1 MSLALA
7 RRHLQQDEDA
17 IDIREVRTASG
28 QVTNTEALDIFFV
41 LVSGFLVFFMQCGFC
56 MLSAGSVR
64 GKNAKNIILKNL
76 LDACFGALGWYIF
89 GYGFAY
95 GDSSNNALGK
105 DGFALEGISN
115 FDYHN
120 WFFQYAFAAT
130 AATIV
135 SGAVAERARFEA
147 YLLYAFFLTAW
158 VYPNIVHWVWNED
171 GWLSAFNFTGDRFN
185 HTGMIDFAGCG
196 VVHMVGGL
204 AGLAGAAVVG
214 PRIGRYDASGKARDI
229 PGHSA
234 SLALLGVFILWFG
247 WYGFNPGSALGLSGS
262 GALVA
267 ANCAVTTTLAAA
279 GGCVTTLCILLVQ
292 NYVSTG
298 HMVWDVIG
306 AGNGA
311 LGGLVGIT
319 AACAVVEAWSAVAI
333 GIVAGFVYVGASNF
347 VAHVIKVDDP
357 LDAIAVHAFCG
368 AWGLIAAAAFADER
382 LATIA
387 GYDTIENSF
396 GFIMGGDGKLLVAAI
411 TGIAAITGWVLG
423 HMIPFFFLLRLV
435 GLLRVSAAEE
445 HEGLD
450 ISHHGGTAYPTD
462 IVKTEKSS
470 AEVQLAETGAS
481 RDLAS
486 EIDSLKAEIR
496 SLKAPAKTA

>member
-1 MSLALA
+1 MSLALSM
-7 RRHLQQDEDA
+7 RRTLQQDEVA
-17 IDIREVRTASG
+17 IAAAEAAAEVST
-28 QVTNTEALDIFFV
+28 ALDVFFV

-95 GDSSNNALGK
+95 GDTSNNALGT
-105 DGFALEGISN
+105 DGFALEGIANS
-115 FDYHN
+115 DYHN

-135 SGAVAERARFEA
+135 SGAVAERTKFEA

-158 VYPNIVHWVWNED
+158 VYPNVVHWVWDER
-171 GWLSAFNFTGDRFN
+171 GWLSAFKTDDQFN
-185 HTGMIDFAGCG
+185 DTGMIDFAGCG

-247 WYGFNPGSALGLSGS
+247 WYGFNPGSALGLSGN
-262 GALVA
+262 GALIA

-279 GGCVTTLCILLVQ
+279 GGCITTLAILLIQ
-292 NYVSTG
+292 NYFSTG

-319 AACAVVEAWSAVAI
+319 AACAVVEAWAAVAI
-333 GIVAGFVYVGASNF
+333 GVVAGFIYVGASNF

-368 AWGLIAAAAFADER
+368 MWGLIAAAAFADER

-387 GYDTIENSF
+387 GYDTSENAF

-423 HMIPFFFLLRLV
+423 HMIPFFFLTRLL

-462 IVKTEKSS
+462 IVKTEKPSS
-470 AEVQLAETGAS
+470 EMQLAETGAS
-481 RDLAS
+481 RDFAS
-486 EIDSLKAEIR
+486 EIDALKSEIR
-496 SLKAPAKTA
+496 SLKAPAKSP

>member
-7 RRHLQQDEDA
+7 TRRQLLQDEDE
-17 IDIREVRTASG
+17 IDVAALAVETS
-28 QVTNTEALDIFFV
+28 EALDIFFV
-41 LVSGFLVFFMQCGFC
+41 LLSGFLVFFMQCGFC

-76 LDACFGALGWYIF
+76 LDACFGALGWYLF
-89 GYGFAY
+89 GYAFAY
-95 GDSSNNALGK
+95 GDSSNHALGK

-115 FDYHN
+115 GDYHS

-135 SGAVAERARFEA
+135 SGAVAERTRFEA
-147 YLLYAFFLTAW
+147 YLLYAFFLTSW
-158 VYPNIVHWVWNED
+158 VYPNIVHWVWSEE
-171 GWLSAFNFTGDRFN
+171 GWLSAFKPDRFN
-185 HTGMIDFAGCG
+185 DSGMIDFAGCG

-214 PRIGRYDASGKARDI
+214 PRIGRYDASGKAREI

-247 WYGFNPGSALGLSGS
+247 WYGFNPGSALVLSGG

-279 GGCVTTLCILLVQ
+279 GGCVTTLCILLIQ
-292 NYVSTG
+292 NYISTG

-319 AACAVVEAWSAVAI
+319 AACSVVEAWAAVVI
-333 GIVAGFVYVGASNF
+333 GVVAGFIYVGASNF

-368 AWGLIAAAAFADER
+368 AWGLIAAAAFADQQ
-382 LATIA
+382 LAEAA
-387 GYDTIENSF
+387 GYNVDENTF

-411 TGIAAITGWVLG
+411 TGIAAISGWVLG
-423 HMIPFFFLLRLV
+423 HMIPFFFLTRLL

-450 ISHHGGTAYPTD
+450 VSHHGGTAYPTD
-462 IVKTEKSS
+462 IVKTEKTS
-470 AEVQLAETGAS
+470 AEVHLAETGAS
-481 RDLAS
+481 RDYGS
-486 EIDSLKAEIR
+486 EIDALKAEIR
-496 SLKAPAKTA
+496 SLKTPTKAA